1 MLSIR
6 LESLV
11 KHIKITDKVIDI
23 GCDHALLDIHL
34 VKNNFLKTMIVSDVH
49 ENALKAG
56 IENIEKNN
64 LSKKIDAR
72 LGNGLTVLTEKD
84 NIDTILISGMGTS
97 TILKIVDHP
106 YLSKINKL
114 ILQSNNDHYELR
126 KRLIELGFQIK
137 AEDFLIDNN
146 KHYINIVFE
155 RGNKDYSKNEIKY
168 GPILIHNKNYLR
180 FELSNC
186 ERIKYLITKMKF
198 TYRFR
203 LSREIRLLNK
213 LINESNK

>member
-1 MLSIR
+1 MPR
-6 LESLV
+6 
-11 KHIKITDKVIDI
+11 D
-23 GCDHALLDIHL
+23 L

-186 ERIKYLITKMKF
+186 ERIKNLIPKMKF